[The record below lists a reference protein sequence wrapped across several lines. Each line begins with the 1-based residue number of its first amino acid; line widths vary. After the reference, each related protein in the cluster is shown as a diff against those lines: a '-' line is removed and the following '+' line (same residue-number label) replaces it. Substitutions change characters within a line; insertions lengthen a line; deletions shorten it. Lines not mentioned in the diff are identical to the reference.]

1 MWGGKTAKALCV
13 FLAVSGGSTLSQTP
27 CCGRLW
33 LHPFAEYDEWL
44 RGMEVALSL
53 TAGNPWMRRSVSSA
67 SSQPV
72 QQSPSKNKNP
82 APLGPSLRPSASQLL
97 CRTTLPPAC
106 RASSSRLTGERVA
119 EAAAAE
125 TSPSLPPPLSLLPST
140 SLALTGLLALPP
152 LAPSPPSSSSP
163 SLLSLRRLSLLP
175 QAESPKDPLCRSFTV
190 MAHTS

>member
-1 MWGGKTAKALCV
+1 MWGEKTAKALCV

-72 QQSPSKNKNP
+72 QQSPSKQKRRS
-82 APLGPSLRPSASQLL
+82 ARSLSASL
-97 CRTTLPPAC
+97 CLSAALSHHAPSCLPGKQQPTDRRT
-106 RASSSRLTGERVA
+106 VA

-125 TSPSLPPPLSLLPST
+125 TSPLPPSSSFSPPLYISRTHWFARSTPTGSLSSFFLFSFLVVSSSSLPPP
-140 SLALTGLLALPP
+140 TG
-152 LAPSPPSSSSP
+152 
-163 SLLSLRRLSLLP
+163 
-175 QAESPKDPLCRSFTV
+175 
-190 MAHTS
+190 